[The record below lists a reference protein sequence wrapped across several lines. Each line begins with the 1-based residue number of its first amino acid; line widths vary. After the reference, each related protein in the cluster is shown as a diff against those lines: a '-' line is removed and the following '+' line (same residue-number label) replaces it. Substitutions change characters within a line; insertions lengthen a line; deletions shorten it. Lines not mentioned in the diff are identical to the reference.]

1 MKYHIRFWAPLCPC
15 AILLCALALQAAE
28 PSAPRTVT
36 VAECLRRV
44 AERSPD
50 LKSGIHK
57 TEAATHRAKQSA
69 RPINP
74 RLETE
79 IENVAGTGAI
89 EGFDSAETTVAL
101 SQEFELG
108 GKRRQRTAVAEAETT
123 VSRAEQEVRL
133 RALLFETRR
142 AALAVQTAQE
152 KVRLAEEELALIQ
165 EIESVA
171 ITRQEAGKA
180 AVLETDRARADTAK
194 AQIEL
199 DALKAEQHDAVR
211 DLALCWG
218 ETEPSFDTVAGS
230 LDVGSSVLPP
240 VDTLLAQV
248 ASNPEL
254 MAAQA
259 QTRTYEAKIGVE
271 RAARVP
277 NLELHAGVRRFEE
290 GHDFGFV
297 VGAGIELPFY
307 TRNMDGVRAA
317 EADAEAARLEAI
329 AARIRIEG
337 HIRKLYA
344 RLETLA
350 AKTAR
355 LKTAVVPAAERTLG
369 LVREAHKLG
378 KAGYL
383 DVLEARRTLVD
394 TRSQIIETMTEYQ
407 SIRIALAHLT
417 NTHSENL

>member
-1 MKYHIRFWAPLCPC
+1 MKYIPLFRAHLCPV
-15 AILLCALALQAAE
+15 AFFLCTFALQAAE

-44 AERSPD
+44 AEQSPD

-57 TEAATHRAKQSA
+57 TEAATRRTKQAA

-79 IENVAGTGAI
+79 IENIAGTGAI

-108 GKRRQRTAVAEAETT
+108 GKRRQRTAAAEAETV

-133 RALLFETRR
+133 STLLFETRR
-142 AALAVQTAQE
+142 AALAVQAAQE
-152 KVRLAEEELALIQ
+152 KVRLGEEVLALIK
-165 EIESVA
+165 ETEAVA

-199 DALKAEQHDAVR
+199 DGLKAEQRDAVR
-211 DLALCWG
+211 DLALLWG
-218 ETEPSFDTVAGS
+218 ETEPSFEAVAGPF
-230 LDVGSSVLPP
+230 DMGSSSLPSL
-240 VDTLLAQV
+240 DTLLAHV

-254 MAAQA
+254 IAAHA
-259 QTRTYEAKIGVE
+259 QIRTSEAKIRVE

-277 NLELHAGVRRFEE
+277 NLGLSAGVRRFEE

-317 EADAEAARLEAI
+317 EADAEAARLDAT
-329 AARIRIEG
+329 ASRIRIEG
-337 HIRKLYA
+337 HVRQLYA
-344 RLETLA
+344 RLGTLA
-350 AKTAR
+350 AKSDR
-355 LKTAVVPAAERTLG
+355 LKTTVILAADRTLG
-369 LVREAHKLG
+369 LVKEAHKLG

-383 DVLEARRTLVD
+383 DVLKARRTLVD
-394 TRSQIIETMTEYQ
+394 ARSQIIETMTEYQ
-407 SIRIALAHLT
+407 GICIALAHLT